1 MRAFRLGC
9 LLLSKVIQS
18 DGGEMIPEYAT
29 SSMMAARHRF
39 WYEKRLRRKR
49 ILSSASFHSQS

>member
-29 SSMMAARHRF
+29 SSMMAARQDF
-39 WYEKRLRRKR
+39 CWMKRD
-49 ILSSASFHSQS
+49 